1 MSKILVFLAN
11 GFEEIEALTPVD
23 LCRRAGME
31 VTCVSIND
39 TVEVTG
45 ARGIS
50 VNADITLKDA
60 DFDSADMLILPG
72 GMPGTNNLNE
82 CEPLMA
88 KVDEFIKAGRNVS
101 AICAAPSVILGKRGY
116 LKGKK
121 GCCYPGMEDG
131 LVETNV
137 SYDSVAVDGNLIT
150 ARGMGCAIDFSL
162 AIIEKLD
169 SKETADKIAKSV
181 VYR

>member
-1 MSKILVFLAN
+1 MIYCFLAN

-72 GMPGTNNLNE
+72 GMPGTINLSN
-82 CEPLMA
+82 CEALA
-88 KVDEFIKAGRNVS
+88 TELKKFAAEKKVA
-101 AICAAPSVILGKRGY
+101 AICAAPSVLGGLGILNGKTAT
-116 LKGKK
+116 
-121 GCCYPGMEDG
+121 CYPGFEEKLLG
-131 LVETNV
+131 ANATTNKVE
-137 SYDSVAVDGNLIT
+137 VDGNVIT
-150 ARGMGCAIDFSL
+150 SRGVGTAIDFAL
-162 AIIEKLD
+162 AIITMLVD
-169 SKETADKIAKSV
+169 ADKAAQISKSIM
-181 VYR
+181 YR